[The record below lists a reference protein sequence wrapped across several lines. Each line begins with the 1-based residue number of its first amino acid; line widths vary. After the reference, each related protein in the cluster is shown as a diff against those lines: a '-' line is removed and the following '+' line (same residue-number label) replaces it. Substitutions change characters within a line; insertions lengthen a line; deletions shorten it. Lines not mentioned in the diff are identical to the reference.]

1 MLAFILAPFYVLVN
15 LYIVHW
21 VLRWT
26 GCCHRLCG
34 TRAFRVIFCVVYA
47 FAALSPLTGFAVQ
60 EPQWLRHA
68 LKQAGNYWLGWML
81 YLVLAVLVVE
91 GLLFAVRRIRRK
103 DFQQMQRVRQVQGG
117 VALVLVCAV
126 CLYGMANA
134 DRLRVTDYEI
144 TLDGAGED
152 MTVALLA
159 DLHLGYSTE
168 TAYIEQAVQAVNNMQ
183 ADLVVI
189 AGDIFDNE
197 YEAIPEPGRIAAAL
211 ASLHSTY
218 GVYACWGNHD
228 VSEPILAGFTWDT
241 ADADKD
247 DPRMEA
253 FLRQAGITLLADE
266 AVTLGNGVQ
275 LVGRKDPSRDKKL
288 GDDRLSPE
296 ALLEP
301 LDPARPVFVID
312 HQPKELDELAAAGAD
327 LDLSG
332 HTHDGQMFPGNLIMP
347 LIWDNPCGCLQVG
360 GMYSVVTSGLGV
372 WGPDMR
378 VGTKSE
384 VVCIT
389 VHFTDGCE
397 KNTCPSEENN

>member
-34 TRAFRVIFCVVYA
+34 TRAFRVLFCVVYA

-91 GLLFAVRRIRRK
+91 GLLFAVRRIRKK

-134 DRLRVTDYEI
+134 DRLRVTDYAVTIEG
-144 TLDGAGED
+144 TGED

-228 VSEPILAGFTWDT
+228 LSEPILAGFTWDT

-384 VVCIT
+384 IVRIT
-389 VHFTDGCE
+389 VHFAG
-397 KNTCPSEENN
+397 

>member
-34 TRAFRVIFCVVYA
+34 TRAFRVLFCVVYA

-68 LKQAGNYWLGWML
+68 LKQAGSYWLGWML

-91 GLLFAVRRIRRK
+91 GLLFAVRRIRKK

-134 DRLRVTDYEI
+134 DRLRVTDYAVTIEG
-144 TLDGAGED
+144 TGED

-183 ADLVVI
+183 ADLGVI

-384 VVCIT
+384 IVRIT
-389 VHFTDGCE
+389 VHFAG
-397 KNTCPSEENN
+397 

>member
-34 TRAFRVIFCVVYA
+34 TRAFRVLFCVVYA

-134 DRLRVTDYEI
+134 DRLRVTDYAVTIEG
-144 TLDGAGED
+144 TGED
-152 MTVALLA
+152 MT

-168 TAYIEQAVQAVNNMQ
+168 AAYIEQAVQAVNNMQ

-384 VVCIT
+384 IVCIT
-389 VHFTDGCE
+389 VHFAG
-397 KNTCPSEENN
+397 

>member
-34 TRAFRVIFCVVYA
+34 TRAFRVLFCVVYA

-68 LKQAGNYWLGWML
+68 LKQVGSYWLGWML

-91 GLLFAVRRIRRK
+91 GLLFAVRRIRKK

-134 DRLRVTDYEI
+134 DRLRVTDYAVTIEG
-144 TLDGAGED
+144 TGED

-384 VVCIT
+384 IVRIT
-389 VHFTDGCE
+389 VHFAG
-397 KNTCPSEENN
+397 

>member
-34 TRAFRVIFCVVYA
+34 TRAFRVLFCVVYA

-68 LKQAGNYWLGWML
+68 LKQAGSYWLGWML

-91 GLLFAVRRIRRK
+91 GLLFAVRRIRKK

-134 DRLRVTDYEI
+134 DRLRVTDYAVTIEG
-144 TLDGAGED
+144 TGED

-228 VSEPILAGFTWDT
+228 LSEPILAGFTWDT

-384 VVCIT
+384 IVRIT
-389 VHFTDGCE
+389 VHFAG
-397 KNTCPSEENN
+397 

>member
-134 DRLRVTDYEI
+134 DRLRATDYEI

-327 LDLSG
+327 LDMSG

-384 VVCIT
+384 IVRIT
-389 VHFTDGCE
+389 VHFTG
-397 KNTCPSEENN
+397 

>member
-34 TRAFRVIFCVVYA
+34 TRAFRVLFCVVYA

-68 LKQAGNYWLGWML
+68 LKQVGSYWLGWML

-91 GLLFAVRRIRRK
+91 GLLFAVRRIRKK

-134 DRLRVTDYEI
+134 DRLRATDYEI

-247 DPRMEA
+247 DPRMEE

-266 AVTLGNGVQ
+266 AVTLENGVQ

-288 GDDRLSPE
+288 GEGRLSPE
-296 ALLEP
+296 ALMEP

-384 VVCIT
+384 IVRIT
-389 VHFTDGCE
+389 VHFAG
-397 KNTCPSEENN
+397 

>member
-168 TAYIEQAVQAVNNMQ
+168 TAYIEQAVQEVNNMQ

-228 VSEPILAGFTWDT
+228 LSEPILAGFTWDT

-288 GDDRLSPE
+288 GDGRLSPE

-384 VVCIT
+384 IVRIT
-389 VHFTDGCE
+389 VHFTG
-397 KNTCPSEENN
+397 

>member
-34 TRAFRVIFCVVYA
+34 TRAFRVLFCVVYA

-68 LKQAGNYWLGWML
+68 LKQVGSYWLGWML

-91 GLLFAVRRIRRK
+91 GLLFAVRRIRKK

-134 DRLRVTDYEI
+134 DRLRVTDYAVTIE
-144 TLDGAGED
+144 GMGED

-183 ADLVVI
+183 PDLVVI

-384 VVCIT
+384 IVRIT
-389 VHFTDGCE
+389 VHFTG
-397 KNTCPSEENN
+397 

>member
-34 TRAFRVIFCVVYA
+34 TRAFRVLFCVVYA

-68 LKQAGNYWLGWML
+68 LKQAGSYWLGWML

-91 GLLFAVRRIRRK
+91 GLLFAVRRIRKK

-134 DRLRVTDYEI
+134 DRLRVTDYAVTIEG
-144 TLDGAGED
+144 TGED

-384 VVCIT
+384 IVRIT
-389 VHFTDGCE
+389 VHFAG
-397 KNTCPSEENN
+397 